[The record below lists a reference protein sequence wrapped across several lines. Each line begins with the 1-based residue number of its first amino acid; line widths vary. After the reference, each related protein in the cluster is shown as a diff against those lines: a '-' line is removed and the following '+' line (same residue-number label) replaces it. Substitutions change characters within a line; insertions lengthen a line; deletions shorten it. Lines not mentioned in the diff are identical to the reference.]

1 MRHLLKRAIF
11 LICFSQVYVLISCGD
26 NEDNKIEGTQKNE
39 VKTDSAAVNKT
50 PDTVSAAEMKVM
62 MEQPGIIVLDVR
74 ASGDYDKNNIDNTLN
89 LDYNSDQFEE
99 NITFLDKEMTYL
111 ILSDS
116 NEKSGNAVAKLR
128 SKGYNSSLILNGADA
143 LK

>member
-1 MRHLLKRAIF
+1 LRHLLKKAIF
-11 LICFSQVYVLISCGD
+11 LIYFSQVYVLVSCGD
-26 NEDNKIEGTQKNE
+26 NEDNKIEDTQKNE
-39 VKTDSAAVNKT
+39 VKTDSSAVNKT
-50 PDTVSAAEMKVM
+50 PDTVSVSEIKVL

-74 ASGDYDKNNIDNTLN
+74 ASGDYDKNSIDNTLN

-111 ILSDS
+111 VLSDS
-116 NEKSGNAVAKLR
+116 DEKSGNAVAKLK
-128 SKGYNSSLILNGADA
+128 SKGYNSSLIMNGADA